1 MKKKNNLNNM
11 QFFDKYDLQRVK
23 NLLFLSDEELLK
35 YTNYT
40 EYNQKENQKYNGSS
54 LGPGALSNHKL
65 KLNIKFLIVIDYI
78 LQIVNHYNILVIIY
92 YIIFYLIILTK
103 LI

>member
-35 YTNYT
+35 YTNHT
-40 EYNQKENQKYNGSS
+40 EYNQKENEKYIKLIKES
-54 LGPGALSNHKL
+54 LKEILLSNKSQTE
-65 KLNIKFLIVIDYI
+65 IT
-78 LQIVNHYNILVIIY
+78 
-92 YIIFYLIILTK
+92 IF
-103 LI
+103 